1 MILTNTVLSAL
12 IAQQG
17 TGNTAFLFVK
27 LISYSF
33 IFIMIIAA
41 AYFTTRYVGRKSAVV
56 MGGRNIQIIEKVVL
70 GLEKSLYIVKVGERF
85 FLLAA
90 GKQNVELLT
99 EISKNEIKQNPEAL
113 KSSTIFPS
121 FDVYLNKFSKKQS
134 KDFEGRELLTG
145 EEQGRLG
152 KVLSEFKRRN
162 QNVNMFEDKDE
173 QQ

>member
-1 MILTNTVLSAL
+1 MILTNIVPSAL
-12 IAQQG
+12 ITQQG

-33 IFIMIIAA
+33 IFLMIVAA
-41 AYFTTRYVGRKSAVV
+41 AYFTTRYVGRKSAAVI
-56 MGGRNIQIIEKVVL
+56 GGRNIQIIEKVVL

-99 EISKNEIKQNPEAL
+99 EVRKEEINQAPEG
-113 KSSTIFPS
+113 SQGSMIFPS
-121 FDVYLNKFSKKQS
+121 FDTYLKKFSKKQPEDI
-134 KDFEGRELLTG
+134 KDHELLTG
-145 EEQGRLG
+145 EDQDTLQ
-152 KVLSEFKRRN
+152 KVLSEFKRKN
-162 QNVNMFEDKDE
+162 QNINMFEDKDE